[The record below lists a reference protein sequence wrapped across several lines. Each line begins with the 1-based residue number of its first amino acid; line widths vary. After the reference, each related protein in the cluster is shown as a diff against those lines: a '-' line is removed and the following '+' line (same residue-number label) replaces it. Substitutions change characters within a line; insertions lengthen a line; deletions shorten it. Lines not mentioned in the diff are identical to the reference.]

1 MRFSNNL
8 GAILLGIWLILTGLI
23 GLGVLNVP
31 GTGTIMAI
39 LALAAGIVLL
49 FPVAGRGTK
58 AAAMASLP
66 RIGALLL
73 AVWLVLTGLFALT
86 NITFPESGMVMAL
99 LALVAGALM
108 LLGR

>member
-31 GTGTIMAI
+31 GTGIIMAI